1 MGSETRRRTRL
12 VPVRMSDEEHAAIL
26 DAANASSLAPST
38 YMRELALAHRPRTT
52 IDQQAIHRLALLHGD
67 LGRIGG
73 LFRMWLANDERVDF
87 ARALDIPGAADEL
100 RELMATIAATVREL

>member
-12 VPVRMSDEEHAAIL
+12 VPVRMSDDEYAAIL

-38 YMRELALAHRPRTT
+38 YMREVALGHRLRAT

-67 LGRIGG
+67 LGRVGG
-73 LFRMWLANDERVDF
+73 LIRMWLANDERVDY
-87 ARALDIPGAADEL
+87 ARALDIPGASREL
-100 RELMATIAATVREL
+100 HELMAMIADTVREL